1 MRRILLAVAGRV
13 VVPAAACD
21 AVYQSQHLA
30 LTSVAAGEVG
40 SGFVEN
46 IHANGPMI
54 YAHELEYPLGP
65 VAQGVTIP

>member
-13 VVPAAACD
+13 VVPAATCD
-21 AVYQSQHLA
+21 AVYHSQHLA
-30 LTSVAAGEVG
+30 LTPVAAGEVG

-46 IHANGPMI
+46 IHGNGPMI

-65 VAQGVTIP
+65 VAQAVTIP